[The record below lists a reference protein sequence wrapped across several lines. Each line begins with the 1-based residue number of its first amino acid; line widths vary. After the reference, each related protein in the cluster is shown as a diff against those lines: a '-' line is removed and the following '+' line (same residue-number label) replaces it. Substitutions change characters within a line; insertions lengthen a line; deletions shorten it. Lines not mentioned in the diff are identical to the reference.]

1 MDFFMIQSTVIN
13 ILSEFTLCTNCLG
26 RQFGTLLT
34 GTSNKERG
42 EALLLTLGM
51 DIHQT
56 YIESKMIPETI
67 HNLLKVNYTPFT
79 SLITKIEE
87 LKSLTIETNPC
98 FICNDLFREET
109 LNSIANSIT
118 AQSRRY
124 EFITFLVGCNTPPAI
139 TEKEEILRSKFSLQ
153 FGETLKSE
161 FNREVGKLVLA
172 KLEDKSVEFN
182 TPEILFVVDLDS
194 KLVNVHSNPLF
205 IEGSY
210 RKLVRG
216 IPQAIWLCSHCQNK
230 GCEKCNFT
238 GRNYPDSVEE
248 YITPYIQQ
256 AAKGTE
262 AKIHCSGREDVDA
275 LMLGKG
281 RPFVVEIR
289 QPKIRTLDLASLEV
303 KINTSS
309 NRRVDVTLKGGSSR
323 MVMRSL
329 KGQSTNIAKRY
340 RMKVSIPEPNNEVW
354 NEEVIKKGLIGEIN
368 QDTPNRVK
376 HRRADL
382 LRKREVFNIS
392 IIKLSNTEA
401 EIEIYCE
408 GGFYVKELMHGDE
421 GRTKPSL
428 SEIVSKPVT
437 VHYLD
442 VLEVE
447 HEKVI
452 DNKN

>member
-1 MDFFMIQSTVIN
+1 MIQSTVIN

-124 EFITFLVGCNTPPAI
+124 EFTTFLVGCNTPPAI

-354 NEEVIKKGLIGEIN
+354 NEEVIKKGLIGETN

-392 IIKLSNTEA
+392 FIKLSNTEA

-408 GGFYVKELMHGDE
+408 GGLYVKELMHGDE

>member
-1 MDFFMIQSTVIN
+1 MIQSTVIN

-87 LKSLTIETNPC
+87 LKSLTIEPNPC

-124 EFITFLVGCNTPPAI
+124 EFTTFLVGCNTPPAI

-392 IIKLSNTEA
+392 FIKLSNTEA

-408 GGFYVKELMHGDE
+408 GGLYVKELMHGDE

-452 DNKN
+452 NNKN